1 MHEGGGNCLKYVKG
15 GWNRTERRGHKD
27 FKKGGKLGQ
36 GMGTLKRGGGWN
48 PLTNYATQM
57 PIFKLFVIAG
67 VLIEGALS
75 L

>member
-36 GMGTLKRGGGWN
+36 GMGALKKGGGLESPYELCYPNAHIQTFRNRWSFN
-48 PLTNYATQM
+48 
-57 PIFKLFVIAG
+57 
-67 VLIEGALS
+67 
-75 L
+75 